1 MDTDYWKSS
10 PFEEESIF
18 HPSFDNKDLKIR
30 YVFCQKDDKY
40 TYLYFDI
47 TARNLSSEKAALVVV
62 ESEVFKDD
70 AIVSQTININK
81 NGTKRFRVRVNE
93 MNLSKSIFEGEFEFK
108 ATVSCDG
115 LSATTGEFR
124 IKCGSRSNVSTSNK
138 LEQKKSDQEESLQNY
153 NCGAQYAGLV
163 RCLSRNEKYGPVFY
177 GNLPM
182 NSYQNYN
189 TLISNKVLT
198 EDEKLIILAMSD
210 NEGNFD
216 SVQSYDSEVLS
227 AGVMQKTIKSDG
239 MGEFPLQV
247 WEFKQNH
254 SEKYEAL
261 LNNCNWTVCED
272 DDNNIQMFY
281 NGVTGEDLK
290 SVIRNGFNKDNVGKS
305 VDCPPL
311 YPIISLLKDPD
322 FIEKQII
329 DFIGRLHSCL
339 AKIPLDYN
347 HPISDYVC
355 SLLGKAVV
363 LDHDVN
369 RPGHVKLYFS
379 EALNRLFTSDPAIP
393 KNPAEWGDKH
403 SDYESALVTIYGPLR
418 GEKLRNVKHPMTDA
432 IKRYNH
438 LKAKL

>member
-1 MDTDYWKSS
+1 
-10 PFEEESIF
+10 
-18 HPSFDNKDLKIR
+18 
-30 YVFCQKDDKY
+30 
-40 TYLYFDI
+40 
-47 TARNLSSEKAALVVV
+47 
-62 ESEVFKDD
+62 
-70 AIVSQTININK
+70 
-81 NGTKRFRVRVNE
+81 

-163 RCLSRNEKYGPVFY
+163 RCHSRNEKYGPVFY